1 MYKTNYSML
10 CVFCV
15 RINLYKDNSLI
26 LCCVFCV
33 RINLYKD
40 NSLREAPALSGGMRK
55 ATLEWKYV
63 LRGVSDD
70 PEPLI
75 NYLDVSTVTGFVKNS
90 NLCRVKANN
99 FSWFNMLDF
108 TVVFTYK

>member
-1 MYKTNYSML
+1 ML
-10 CVFCV
+10 CVFCI
-15 RINLYKDNSLI
+15 RID
-26 LCCVFCV
+26 
-33 RINLYKD
+33 LYKD

-55 ATLEWKYV
+55 AALEWKYG

-75 NYLDVSTVTGFVKNS
+75 SYLDVSTVTLFVKNGD
-90 NLCRVKANN
+90 LCRVKANN